1 MITINKDIQEFIEN
15 NDLDTDNVMGEISNG
30 KYSHLENCFKRRN
43 SELGIVAKRKLELV
57 RPKEVYYYEY
67 KTLWFRLWLSSKN
80 CR

>member
-30 KYSHLENCFKRRN
+30 KYSHLKNCFKRRN
-43 SELGIVAKRKLELV
+43 SELGIIPKRKLELV

-67 KTLWFRLWLSSKN
+67 KTLWLRLWLSSKN
-80 CR
+80 SR

>member
-43 SELGIVAKRKLELV
+43 SELGIIPKRKLELV

-67 KTLWFRLWLSSKN
+67 KTLWYRLWLYNKN
-80 CR
+80 SR